1 MNLYVRAENT
11 EYQTVLAIQDKTILE
26 NGRMLAS
33 QTEMIRLQT
42 GFLNTMEGSLRVMA
56 ETIERQERELRA
68 LQPGR
73 EYGYA
78 IAMDR
83 NQILHSVMIQYPEDM
98 EFPVEQELIDLV
110 ADQALNDSDTDSDI
124 TIMEEDNEI

>member
-1 MNLYVRAENT
+1 
-11 EYQTVLAIQDKTILE
+11 
-26 NGRMLAS
+26 
-33 QTEMIRLQT
+33 
-42 GFLNTMEGSLRVMA
+42 MA